1 MPGDCEGAEVVF
13 LDWCAHGG
21 VEKGTEDCA
30 QGVGWTSGER
40 AGVGDMVARGGDG
53 VECCGIFWDGRG
65 VTMSARDVVDVGFL
79 MGNGG

>member
-1 MPGDCEGAEVVF
+1 MRTGM
-13 LDWCAHGG
+13 

-30 QGVGWTSGER
+30 QGVHWTSGER

-79 MGNGG
+79 RGNGG